1 VPEPKKPFRD
11 RLTSSASGLAAEMRC
26 RISRWLGA
34 ATGFSLPRER
44 MVRDQLVCRG
54 IRNTEILSAMRAT
67 PRHLFIPAELRFLA
81 YGDCPLSIGYGATI
95 SQPFIVALMTE
106 LLEPA
111 KAQHVLEVGTGSGY
125 QAAIL
130 AQLVSWVDTI
140 EIVPEL
146 VRLARRTLHKLR
158 YANVTV
164 HEGNGYL
171 GLPERA
177 PFDRIIV
184 TAAPPLIPR
193 TLIDQLEAGGRLVAP
208 VGATWSQELVL
219 LEKRVDGTLGCC
231 AVAPV
236 IFVPMVRSAA

>member
-1 VPEPKKPFRD
+1 
-11 RLTSSASGLAAEMRC
+11 
-26 RISRWLGA
+26 
-34 ATGFSLPRER
+34 
-44 MVRDQLVCRG
+44 
-54 IRNTEILSAMRAT
+54 
-67 PRHLFIPAELRFLA
+67 
-81 YGDCPLSIGYGATI
+81 
-95 SQPFIVALMTE
+95 MTE

-111 KAQHVLEVGTGSGY
+111 EAQHVLEVGTGSGC

-208 VGATWSQELVL
+208 VGATWSQEGDLCTDGEISRL
-219 LEKRVDGTLGCC
+219 GRSRV
-231 AVAPV
+231 
-236 IFVPMVRSAA
+236 SAAVRWVPTHRPRQQCGSSSELGP

>member
-1 VPEPKKPFRD
+1 MPEPKTPFRD
-11 RLTSSASGLAAEMRC
+11 RLTSAACELAGELHC
-26 RISRWLGA
+26 RINRLLDT
-34 ATGFSLPRER
+34 ATSFSLPRER

-54 IRNTEILSAMRAT
+54 IRNTEILSVMRAT

-81 YGDCPLSIGYGATI
+81 YGDYPISIGYEATI
-95 SQPFIVALMTE
+95 SQPLIVALMTE

-111 KAQHVLEVGTGSGY
+111 KPQHVLEVGTGSGY

-146 VRLARRTLHKLR
+146 VRLARQTLYKLK
-158 YANVTV
+158 YSNVTV
-164 HEGNGYL
+164 HEGDGYL
-171 GLPERA
+171 GLRERA

-193 TLIDQLEAGGRLVAP
+193 TLIDQLKAGGRLVAP
-208 VGATWSQELVL
+208 VGAGWSQELVL
-219 LEKRVDGTLGCC
+219 LEKRVGGTIGCC

-236 IFVPMVRSAA
+236 AFVPMVRSAA